1 MSLLG
6 TYDYY
11 CPRTQDAEGRG
22 SRVSQEMWASVIALA
37 AAVISLVGSV
47 IALVKVR
54 SVSARIEVARKAETS
69 GGDINTNVGGR
80 WPQ

>member
-1 MSLLG
+1 
-6 TYDYY
+6 
-11 CPRTQDAEGRG
+11 
-22 SRVSQEMWASVIALA
+22 MWASVIALA